1 MKCEWSTQLKLIGS
15 FYNTPFE
22 SQGIMYNTP
31 SNLICRFA
39 HARWIEMCSQSLMI
53 IFQSPLKKKKKK
65 KFVRNII
72 LTGRSFIRTLS
83 GAVSNALQKN
93 RAGLINCDIQ
103 SPWQAKP
110 GGPHASIMKC
120 CHYSDARFR
129 YWIMIC
135 F

>member
-22 SQGIMYNTP
+22 SQGIMYNAP
-31 SNLICRFA
+31 SNLIYRFA
-39 HARWIEMCSQSLMI
+39 HARRIEMCSQSLMI
-53 IFQSPLKKKKKK
+53 FFQYPLQKKKS
-65 KFVRNII
+65 FVRNII
-72 LTGRSFIRTLS
+72 LTGRSFIRILS
-83 GAVSNALQKN
+83 GVVSNALQKN
-93 RAGLINCDIQ
+93 RAGLINCHIQ
-103 SPWQAKP
+103 SAWQAKP

-120 CHYSDARFR
+120 WHYSDARFR